1 MRLVSIGEIIW
12 DLIPGGEVLGGAPL
26 NVAVN
31 ARRLGHE
38 VRLVSGVGP
47 DERGRM
53 AVAALGEAGV
63 DTRHVRETALPTG
76 TAAVT
81 LGPDGSPSFDIA
93 RPAAYDAVELDEADL
108 ADLVAWAPDV
118 VAFGTLAQSAGGMV
132 AATRRIA
139 AALPGALRIY
149 DVNARP
155 GVVRPGD
162 VSRLLPLASVV
173 KVSIDELPVVAAAA

>member
-12 DLIPGGEVLGGAPL
+12 DLMPGGEGLGREVLGGAPL

-31 ARRLGHE
+31 ARRLGHD
-38 VRLVSGVGP
+38 VRLVSAVGP
-47 DERGRM
+47 DERGRL
-53 AVAALGEAGV
+53 AAAALGEAGV
-63 DTRHVRETALPTG
+63 DTRHVLETALPTG

-93 RPAAYDAVELDEADL
+93 RPAAYDALALDDAGL

-118 VAFGTLAQSAGGMV
+118 VAFGTLAQSAGGMA

-139 AALPGALRIY
+139 EALPAAIRLY

-162 VSRLLPLASVV
+162 V
-173 KVSIDELPVVAAAA
+173 